1 VVQLIR
7 DQRDIGL
14 LMAVESGIRLARYQ
28 PGRIEFELAPMAAPD
43 IPQRLGQKLQAWT
56 GTRWG
61 VSVVAEG
68 GAPTIREAEAAQASA
83 LEAEA
88 LTHPLVQAA
97 LSAFPG
103 AKLKVQSREEKVQA
117 AQVEALPEVPDE
129 WDPFEEG

>member
-1 VVQLIR
+1 
-7 DQRDIGL
+7 
-14 LMAVESGIRLARYQ
+14 MALADRPLVPEEWVLRIDAVLGVLPRCRQES
-28 PGRIEFELAPMAAPD
+28 
-43 IPQRLGQKLQAWT
+43 AWT
-56 GTRWG
+56 GTRWA

-68 GAPTIREAEAAQASA
+68 GAPTIREAEAVQASA

-103 AKLKVQSREEKVQA
+103 AKVKVQSREEKAQA